1 MVLLEPVLAKK
12 GQITQFNGIKKLF
25 WKVKTEEGTRETCF
39 DFSNKTNLADE
50 LEEFFFGI

>member
-50 LEEFFFGI
+50 LEEFFFGL